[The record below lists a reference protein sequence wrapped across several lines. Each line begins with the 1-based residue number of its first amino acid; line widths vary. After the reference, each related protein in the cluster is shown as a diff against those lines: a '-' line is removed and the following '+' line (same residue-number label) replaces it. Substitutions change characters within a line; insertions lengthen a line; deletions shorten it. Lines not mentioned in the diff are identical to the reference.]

1 MEQVKGSD
9 LSIIR
14 IASRVNLAKSVCHLA
29 LSAGIFILKWVTDRR
44 ETDTRSTLL
53 IFFHSSLLLLL
64 LSDIQLLK
72 SR

>member
-14 IASRVNLAKSVCHLA
+14 IASRVNLAKFVCHLA
-29 LSAGIFILKWVTDRR
+29 PFAGIFILKWVTDQR

-53 IFFHSSLLLLL
+53 IVFHSTILSLL
-64 LSDIQLLK
+64 LSDIQILK